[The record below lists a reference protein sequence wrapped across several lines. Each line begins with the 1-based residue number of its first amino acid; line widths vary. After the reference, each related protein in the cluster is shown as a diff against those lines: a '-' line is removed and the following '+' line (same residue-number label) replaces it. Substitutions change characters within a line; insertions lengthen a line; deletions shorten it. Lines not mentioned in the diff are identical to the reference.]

1 MVKGGN
7 MRNLMFYV
15 TKDSAKEAQKRL
27 QKKGF
32 RCNIFRMTKKQRA
45 IYDNIYSYYLIYEY

>member
-1 MVKGGN
+1 

-32 RCNIFRMTKKQRA
+32 RCNIFRMTKKERA
-45 IYDNIYSYYLIYEY
+45 IYNNVYTYYLIYEY

>member
-1 MVKGGN
+1 

-15 TKDSAKEAQKRL
+15 TKDSAKEAQRRL
-27 QKKGF
+27 QNKGF
-32 RCNIFRMTKKQRA
+32 RCNIFRMTKKQRV

>member
-1 MVKGGN
+1 
-7 MRNLMFYV
+7 MRILTFYV

-32 RCNIFRMTKKQRA
+32 RCNIFKMTKKEKA
-45 IYDNIYSYYLIYEY
+45 IYNNIYSYYLIYEY